1 MKTRILFLLNCELS
15 KAEVIEVMRLSALYH
30 RNGLISD
37 FEHLVIFRRCVT
49 KLK

>member
-15 KAEVIEVMRLSALYH
+15 KAEVIEIMTLSAIYH
-30 RNGLISD
+30 DNGILSD
-37 FEHLVIFRRCVT
+37 YEHLVIFRCCVN